1 MEGYDELEVVAL
13 LTNIRVGPAVGCD
26 DGDTL
31 MEGCND
37 CDDV

>member
-13 LTNIRVGPAVGCD
+13 LTNIGVGPAVGCD